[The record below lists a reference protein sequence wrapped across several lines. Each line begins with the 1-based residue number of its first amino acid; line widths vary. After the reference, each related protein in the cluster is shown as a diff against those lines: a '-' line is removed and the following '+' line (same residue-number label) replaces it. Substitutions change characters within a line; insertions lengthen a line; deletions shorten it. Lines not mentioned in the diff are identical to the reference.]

1 MKEEFRRNYQNKRTP
16 WLPRKPRE
24 QRRLSTGCGAQPSS
38 RPSRRDPRTPQ
49 RRCRARPGPGAA
61 IEGCSG
67 HLGPLPKVG
76 RGKGTLR
83 SVAFC
88 SPPTFTPNPER
99 SGLGGR
105 RWSSWEER
113 RLLAGG
119 SFPDLLKG
127 GEKKGKKKTQCPYL
141 RTSPICKEGG
151 LPAAC
156 RLSSPSPLSFYE
168 AASSR
173 GAAKH
178 PQVCALSG
186 SRGEP
191 AVPLGSFP
199 IWQQL

>member
-1 MKEEFRRNYQNKRTP
+1 MERS
-16 WLPRKPRE
+16 PRAAPPV
-24 QRRLSTGCGAQPSS
+24 GI
-38 RPSRRDPRTPQ
+38 
-49 RRCRARPGPGAA
+49 PGPPSGAA
-61 IEGCSG
+61 EPGPAPVLLSRDARGTSG
-67 HLGPLPKVG
+67 LFPRLGGG
-76 RGKGTLR
+76 RERCEAWL
-83 SVAFC
+83 SAA
-88 SPPTFTPNPER
+88 PPTFTPNPER

-105 RWSSWEER
+105 RWSSWEEK